1 MFFDELRA
9 EKLERKDG
17 KYTLGRD
24 DYDHLFGIN
33 DVMTLT
39 PNEKSVASLANVTFL
54 FGVLGININSF
65 TAVAS
70 GYLASFNGDGY
81 EATFIINEYE
91 DYIKK
96 EMIKLCKIKI
106 EEDTEYTPLYNYI
119 ISLIK
124 ENLPLSEIAL
134 NTSSYINRFGLREE
148 KIKTLNAIDQFNK
161 INQQN
166 FSDNHM
172 ILCKIIFRNEE
183 YAKDLNELK
192 EISDIDEV
200 NEKIYNYAKEKY
212 NFSDKEEKEYINKM
226 LEARRLYDIIMH
238 DFILPGYLSYR
249 GRDRNNKRIIQD
261 SQIINDEQ
269 RLTSLMVLLKSKKD
283 IFGYYILPSVIQIL
297 NMCSTDYTADMAY
310 DYMNGISSFRAS
322 EINDTVEKM
331 MDDYI
336 PRTFN
341 NEEEKK
347 EVRNRFNYR

>member
-1 MFFDELRA
+1 MFFDELKK
-9 EKLERKDG
+9 EKLERKAG
-17 KYTLGRD
+17 KYTLGRN

-39 PNEKSVASLANVTFL
+39 PDEKSIASLANVTFL
-54 FGVLGININSF
+54 FGVLGVNINSF

-70 GYLASFNGDGY
+70 GYLATFSGEGY

-96 EMIKLCKIKI
+96 ELVELCRKKV
-106 EEDTEYTPLYNYI
+106 EEDIEYTPIFKYI

-124 ENLPLSEIAL
+124 DRFPLSEIAL
-134 NTSSYINRFGLREE
+134 NTSSYINRFLLIDE
-148 KIKTLNAIDQFNK
+148 KMKTSKAINQYNK
-161 INQQN
+161 VNQQN
-166 FSDNHM
+166 CSDNHT
-172 ILCKIIFRNEE
+172 IICKILFSDEE

-192 EISDIDEV
+192 EISDIDEI
-200 NEKIYNYAKEKY
+200 NKKIHKLAKEKY
-212 NFSDKEEKEYINKM
+212 NFSDTFEKEYTSKM
-226 LEARRLYDIIMH
+226 LEALRMYDIILH
-238 DFILPGYLSYR
+238 DFILPGYLTYR

-283 IFGYYILPSVIQIL
+283 FFGYDILPSIIQIL

-310 DYMNGISSFRAS
+310 DYMNGIASFRDS
-322 EINDTVEKM
+322 EINNTVEEM
-331 MDDYI
+331 MDDFI

-341 NEEEKK
+341 NDSEKK
-347 EVRNRFNYR
+347 DVRNRFNYR